1 MLCKKSKMC
10 AAKSLKCAQLYALCK
25 IMTGPRCITV
35 QSLSRAAMIP
45 DPGKVHHMFCATG
58 LMLYICVYIK
68 TTT

>member
-1 MLCKKSKMC
+1 MLSKKSKMC
-10 AAKSLKCAQLYALCK
+10 AAKSLKCAQLYALRK

-45 DPGKVHHMFCATG
+45 DPHMFCATG